1 MKSIKQVFD
10 EHFSKIKFNK
20 DLYKEVYQF
29 KMGFMSKTE
38 EAIEF
43 FGGNLIGVH
52 VVKFTPGDENR
63 YLNIFDLD
71 SSMLTELVNQMDGV
85 NKAFNVAGNPFNVL
99 TPYLIHRFIT
109 SGYLGDK
116 DKLGASTDVAMIMN
130 VRFLTGLMNYYFRY
144 PIDKETSEAIYAG
157 LSFKYAIKQA
167 GSWGAL
173 LENRA
178 KDSVGKDSIHYNT
191 LSLMKEDNAVAYFI
205 TDSQG
210 RLRDMMKNLYREF
223 KQVKDDGGKINKKS
237 SVDVGL
243 DGVESFKDSV
253 TGLATY
259 NKYLYNIL
267 PDKNSF
273 IRSELVAVV
282 LDLVPSLQGKQLISL
297 LEWLSF
303 NYMDA
308 KYSYITRLLDL
319 SLVYSFN
326 YTLSKVNILHNPQ
339 DLGFFLTTL
348 RGGYLS
354 SKSKESDLLELRE
367 LGGKVIK
374 DSLKVKSKSTIT
386 TIRLSLF
393 LYVCL
398 RVYTKHHYS

>member
-1 MKSIKQVFD
+1 MKTIKQIFD
-10 EHFSKIKFNK
+10 EHFDSIKFNK
-20 DLYKEVYQF
+20 NLYKEVYQF
-29 KMGFMSKTE
+29 KMGFMSKSE

-52 VVKFTPGDENR
+52 VVKFTPSDENR
-63 YLNIFDLD
+63 YLGLFDLD
-71 SSMLTELVNQMDGV
+71 TSSLNELVNQMDGV
-85 NKAFNVAGNPFNVL
+85 NKSFNVAGNSFNVL
-99 TPYLIHRFIT
+99 APYLAHKFLT
-109 SGYLGDK
+109 SSYLSDK
-116 DKLGASTDVAMIMN
+116 DKLGAATDVAMVMN
-130 VRFLTGLMNYYFRY
+130 IRFLTGLMNYYFRY

-173 LENRA
+173 LENRS
-178 KDSVGKDSIHYNT
+178 KDSVIKESIHYKT
-191 LSLMKEDNAVAYFI
+191 LTKMNDDAGVAYFI

-223 KQVKDDGGKINKKS
+223 KQVKDDGSRISKKS
-237 SVDVGL
+237 SVEVGL

-253 TGLATY
+253 TGLSAY
-259 NKYLYNIL
+259 NKYIYNIL

-273 IRSELVAVV
+273 IRSELLAVV
-282 LDLVPSLQGKQLISL
+282 ADLVPSLQTKQLIEL
-297 LEWLSF
+297 LGWMSD

-308 KYSYITRLLDL
+308 KYSFVTRLIDL

-326 YTLSKVNILHNPQ
+326 YTLTKVNILHNPQ

-354 SKSKESDLLELRE
+354 SKSKEPDLLELRD
-367 LGGKVIK
+367 LGDKIVK
-374 DSLKVKSKSTIT
+374 ESLKIKSKSTVT
-386 TIRLSLF
+386 SLRLSLF
-393 LYVCL
+393 LYICL
-398 RVYTKHHYS
+398 RAYTKNHYS

>member
-1 MKSIKQVFD
+1 MKTIKQVFD
-10 EHFSKIKFNK
+10 EHFNKIKFNK
-20 DLYKEVYQF
+20 ELYKEVYQF
-29 KMGFMSKTE
+29 KMGFISKTE
-38 EAIEF
+38 ESIEF

-52 VVKFTPGDENR
+52 VVKFTPADENR
-63 YLNIFDLD
+63 YLNLFDLD
-71 SSMLTELVNQMDGV
+71 SSALTELVNQMDGV
-85 NKAFNVAGNPFNVL
+85 NKSFNVAGNPFNVVS
-99 TPYLIHRFIT
+99 PYLIHRFIT
-109 SGYLGDK
+109 SSYLGDK

-130 VRFLTGLMNYYFRY
+130 IRFLTGLMNYYFRY

-167 GSWGAL
+167 GSWGTL
-173 LENRA
+173 LENRS
-178 KDSVGKDSIHYNT
+178 KDSVEKDSIHYKT
-191 LSLMKEDNAVAYFI
+191 LSLMKDDAGVAYFI

-223 KQVKDDGGKINKKS
+223 KQVKDDGSRISKKS

-243 DGVESFKDSV
+243 DGVESFKDSIA
-253 TGLATY
+253 GLAAY

-267 PDKNSF
+267 PDRNSF
-273 IRSELVAVV
+273 IRSELINVVA
-282 LDLVPSLQGKQLISL
+282 DLVPSLQEKQLVSL
-297 LEWLSF
+297 LEWLSL

-308 KYSYITRLLDL
+308 KYSYVTRLLDL

-339 DLGFFLTTL
+339 DLGYFLTTL

-354 SKSKESDLLELRE
+354 SKSREEDLLELRE
-367 LGGKVIK
+367 LGDKVVK
-374 DSLKVKSKSTIT
+374 DSLKIKSKATVT
-386 TIRLSLF
+386 TLRLSLF